1 MSAAGGLAR
10 YPSVLKFRLL
20 DVVGSVP
27 PIPDT
32 KDKDIERYFYELG
45 RAKFTAVEGGRRI
58 DVELGQE
65 PDQWSHGH
73 YDITFEVQTCLPS
86 VVTDNVTSCMFG
98 NWMMKEWTTN

>member
-10 YPSVLKFRLL
+10 YLSVLKFRLL

-58 DVELGQE
+58 DVEFDQE

-73 YDITFEVQTCLPS
+73 MTSRSKFKLVCLQS
-86 VVTDNVTSCMFG
+86 
-98 NWMMKEWTTN
+98 